1 VSSAPPKAEP
11 ETVDKTQ
18 SKSSPIVETLKVR
31 EEAIKPCKDL
41 NEPSVKAQTEKE
53 IHVEDANGKDKI
65 GGIIEKMT
73 IILIGG
79 ELYLQVDLLKQLLDD
94 PRTRVIM
101 GMMGLDIPRA
111 CLHAGLHTPK
121 IATAFALV
129 GCQ

>member
-1 VSSAPPKAEP
+1 MKGANISEGHMIGDHLV
-11 ETVDKTQ
+11 
-18 SKSSPIVETLKVR
+18 LLMY
-31 EEAIKPCKDL
+31 EA
-41 NEPSVKAQTEKE
+41 
-53 IHVEDANGKDKI
+53 I

-101 GMMGLDIPRA
+101 DMMGLDIPRA

-121 IATAFALV
+121 IATAFAFL